1 MTYNKDDIAKYV
13 KKRRRDFIFKIVC
26 SLLFVLIS
34 SLVIALFPEMTV
46 IFVCVVIIIISVFY
60 AIKTLKRYQP
70 VLLFSEELQG
80 ENVKEHEFVVTNRRL
95 SFGGRRSF
103 SRFKPVAYSSQR
115 SRTKPPTSAIVYI
128 KLPCG
133 DVTYLDGLSG
143 AQTDIYEIGDT
154 LYKYPGTRYPIILNR
169 EVKAQPCPICGT
181 ANKASEEKCITCGLK
196 TR

>member
-1 MTYNKDDIAKYV
+1 MTYNKDGIAKYV

-34 SLVIALFPEMTV
+34 SLIIALFPEMTV

>member
-115 SRTKPPTSAIVYI
+115 SRTKPPTSAIVYL

>member
-1 MTYNKDDIAKYV
+1 MTYNKDDITKYV

-34 SLVIALFPEMTV
+34 SLFIALFPEMTV
-46 IFVCVVIIIISVFY
+46 IFVCVAIIIISVFY

-115 SRTKPPTSAIVYI
+115 SRTKPPTSAIVYL